1 MMNKKKKV
9 VKELENFFEK
19 RDGKEALK
27 NLRKKNLIKDG
38 LIDSLDILTL
48 SVILQKKFNYK
59 VNLNNSRTL
68 KSFEK
73 FDKIVSLIK

>member
-1 MMNKKKKV
+1 
-9 VKELENFFEK
+9 
-19 RDGKEALK
+19 
-27 NLRKKNLIKDG
+27 
-38 LIDSLDILTL
+38 LDILTL
-48 SVILQKKFNYK
+48 STILQKKFNYK